1 MCKGW
6 RVFDT
11 DPAESFSELFL
22 SHAHKQSRNAGVC
35 SAGGSRF
42 DGLAEVMHWEGME
55 EAALAFPGCGKP
67 AETHL
72 QGDLGKNLL
81 FVGPWCLGGA
91 SSALCDAGRN

>member
-6 RVFDT
+6 RVFDR

-42 DGLAEVMHWEGME
+42 DGLAEVMYWLMF
-55 EAALAFPGCGKP
+55 LAVESLLRPICKEIWGK
-67 AETHL
+67 TFFL
-72 QGDLGKNLL
+72 
-81 FVGPWCLGGA
+81 
-91 SSALCDAGRN
+91 